1 MFQCNMNMV
10 VNLEVEAIETQSV
23 LTPIVT
29 FVNILQ
35 RFTATFLAMHIQI
48 SFLLQGLFLKTGK
61 SVIFL
66 QISSK
71 NKNPHRV
78 HTQGPYVRR
87 GAQWYQLSHT
97 CPRTHILTEWKR
109 KNSLLNFNINSHFSH
124 ISYVFTP
131 SVWLVYFLGRE
142 KNCESDSW
150 IVMCEKLSAQI

>member
-1 MFQCNMNMV
+1 MV
-10 VNLEVEAIETQSV
+10 VNLEVEATETQSV

-29 FVNILQ
+29 FVNSLWH
-35 RFTATFLAMHIQI
+35 FTAAFLAMHIQI

-78 HTQGPYVRR
+78 HTQGFLCMRIHR

-97 CPRTHILTEWKR
+97 CPPTHILTEWKR
-109 KNSLLNFNINSHFSH
+109 KNSLLNFNIKSHFSH

-131 SVWLVYFLGRE
+131 SVWLVYFLGNSQQ
-142 KNCESDSW
+142 KKK
-150 IVMCEKLSAQI
+150 M